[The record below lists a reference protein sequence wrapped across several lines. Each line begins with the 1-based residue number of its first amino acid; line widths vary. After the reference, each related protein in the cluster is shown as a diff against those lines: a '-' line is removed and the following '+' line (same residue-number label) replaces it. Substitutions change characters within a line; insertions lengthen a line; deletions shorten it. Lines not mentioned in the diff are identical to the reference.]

1 MQKILTL
8 MLLWVILTPKLLA
21 YYNPDDPVDVL
32 VSSCDDTS
40 EAYCVAIVVIKM
52 QEQFSALESRVKAQQ
67 EQIRAFTS
75 KQANVQE
82 QIRALKSTVKAQ
94 QEQIRAFTSKQA
106 NVQEQIRALESTV
119 KAQQEQIRAFT
130 SKQANGLLK
139 SFKVGG
145 KVEQFYPRV
154 FRADGWDEGLLEIEI
169 FHASENGKLVG
180 NLTCHSSPHGA
191 PPSFAEIHQP
201 SQRWIADA
209 WCDPK
214 DKNVVVYLKGGDTD
228 YSWRSGSKSV
238 VLLDSIPWDSNQLAW
253 LDSKPKT
260 LMPAMDSPAAQFNRD
275 EVYTFIPNSVEF
287 LELESFSVG
296 GEEGKFYPVVW
307 KAQEG
312 DKGPLE
318 FEIVVWKAQEGD
330 KGPLEFEIFHGSERG
345 NLVSQF
351 SCHFQQDKQSFAEI
365 QQQSQRWEAER
376 RAIHGVLAPSRWFCW
391 IQSDQ

>member
-52 QEQFSALESRVKAQQ
+52 QEQFSALESR
-67 EQIRAFTS
+67 
-75 KQANVQE
+75 
-82 QIRALKSTVKAQ
+82 
-94 QEQIRAFTSKQA
+94 
-106 NVQEQIRALESTV
+106 V

-201 SQRWIADA
+201 SQRWILFMAFR
-209 WCDPK
+209 
-214 DKNVVVYLKGGDTD
+214 L
-228 YSWRSGSKSV
+228 
-238 VLLDSIPWDSNQLAW
+238 Q
-253 LDSKPKT
+253 
-260 LMPAMDSPAAQFNRD
+260 
-275 EVYTFIPNSVEF
+275 
-287 LELESFSVG
+287 VG
-296 GEEGKFYPVVW
+296 GFVGFDTL
-307 KAQEG
+307 G
-312 DKGPLE
+312 
-318 FEIVVWKAQEGD
+318 F
-330 KGPLEFEIFHGSERG
+330 
-345 NLVSQF
+345 
-351 SCHFQQDKQSFAEI
+351 
-365 QQQSQRWEAER
+365 
-376 RAIHGVLAPSRWFCW
+376 
-391 IQSDQ
+391 